1 MRELVGELEEFS
13 AATGEAVTVVF
24 DGPPFEIDS
33 GSVEVIFASRGGPD
47 AADDDIADMAGE
59 DVRVVTSDRE
69 LAGRVRAA
77 GGEVE
82 GVTAFRHRLD
92 SLAP

>member
-24 DGPPFEIDS
+24 DGRPFEIDS
-33 GSVEVIFASRGGPD
+33 GAVEVIFASRGGPD

-82 GVTAFRHRLD
+82 GVPAFRHRLD